1 MRCNDCNKFVPNGE
15 PEATVES
22 GEDFEVE
29 LSEGKLI
36 VKVSPEVRVVIPCG
50 ECGSELKDTTFNFEM
65 ETEHECDKLPKE
77 EPAEGIEIEGT
88 IEVEP
93 VDDYQTKDRHGKEI
107 KNPRYQ
113 THLYGATVTATA
125 KCPFCDSDIEM
136 TESDS
141 VAASG
146 MDELQ

>member
-1 MRCNDCNKFVPNGE
+1 MRCNDCNKFVSNGE
-15 PEATVES
+15 PEATVEN

-50 ECGSELKDTTFNFEM
+50 ECGRELKDTTFSCEL
-65 ETEHECDKLPKE
+65 ETEHTCDKLPKE
-77 EPAEGIEIEGT
+77 EPDEGITIEGT
-88 IEVEP
+88 VEVEAI
-93 VDDYQTKDRHGKEI
+93 DDYQTKDRHGKEI

-113 THLYGATVTATA
+113 THLYGASVVATAT
-125 KCPFCDSDIEM
+125 CPFCQGQIEI